1 MTYISKEISV
11 GNIKIG
17 GRHRVRLQSMTN
29 TNTLNTRATVEQSIR
44 MIEAGADLVRITAR
58 NVKEAGK
65 LSEIKENIRNAGYN
79 TPLIADIHFNPKVA
93 EIAAHHVEKIRI
105 NPGNYAGGTK
115 KGKLHFTEEEYQ
127 QDLEKIRER
136 IEPLI
141 SICKK
146 YGTAIRV
153 GSNHG
158 SLSPRIMDRFG
169 DTPEGM
175 ATSVMEFCR
184 ICDELDFHNI
194 VVSMKSSNTRVMVYA
209 TRLLVKK
216 MEEEGFFYPVHL
228 GVTEAGSGI
237 EGRVKSAVGIGTL
250 LAEGIGDT
258 IRVSLTESPENELP
272 VAGKILE
279 AVQSEKKN
287 ARNGALYP
295 AIGLPF
301 SYQRRKTFTL
311 DKIGSK
317 YSTVVIGSDS
327 GNEFPEATAPD
338 FIFSDENK
346 GNAVLYPFKSRRDS
360 HSAYPLLEPHQVT
373 DSRINSE
380 LNFVK
385 IRNVRELKAAHSE
398 LADKRFTY
406 ILMARP
412 ARQHEM
418 IHFLEK
424 EKIKNPVILYHF
436 NETEDWEAFAIEASA
451 LLGPFFINGR
461 ADGIWIDNPAHAT
474 KDVVEL
480 MYTILQ
486 GSRSRISKTE
496 FIACPSCG
504 RTEFDIEHTLEKV
517 KEKTGHLKGL
527 KIAVMGCI
535 VNGPGE
541 MADADYGYVGSASGK
556 VTLYKGK
563 TVKKKNIPEEEA
575 VDELVD
581 LIKGEGDWVPVNNPE
596 K

>member
-1 MTYISKEISV
+1 MTYISREISV

-17 GRHRVRLQSMTN
+17 GLHRVRLQSMTN

-44 MIEAGADLVRITAR
+44 MIEAGAGMVRITAR

-65 LSEIKENIRNAGYN
+65 LSEIKENLRNAGYN

-93 EIAAHHVEKIRI
+93 EIAAQHVEKIRI
-105 NPGNYAGGTK
+105 NPGNYAGSNTK
-115 KGKLHFTEEEYQ
+115 RKLHFTEEEYQ

-194 VVSMKSSNTRVMVYA
+194 VVSMKSSNTRVMVHA
-209 TRLLVKK
+209 TRLLVRK
-216 MEEEGFFYPVHL
+216 MEEERFYYPVHL
-228 GVTEAGSGI
+228 GVTEAGSGL

-250 LAEGIGDT
+250 LAEGVGDT

-272 VAGKILE
+272 VARKIVE
-279 AVQSEKKN
+279 AIQSEKEKSH
-287 ARNGALYP
+287 NGELYP
-295 AIGLPF
+295 VIGEPF
-301 SYQRRKTFTL
+301 SYQRRKTFTI

-317 YSTVVIGSDS
+317 HSAVVISS
-327 GNEFPEATAPD
+327 GTGTAFHTAIAAD
-338 FIFSDENK
+338 FIFSDDNK
-346 GNAVLYPFKSRRDS
+346 GNTVLYPFESRRNP
-360 HSAYPLLEPHQVT
+360 HSAYPLLEPHQVKEA
-373 DSRINSE
+373 RIHSE

-385 IRNVRELKAAHSE
+385 IRNINELEAAHSA
-398 LADKRFTY
+398 LPDKPFTFV
-406 ILMARP
+406 LMADP
-412 ARQHEM
+412 ASQNEM

-424 EKIKNPVILYHF
+424 QKIENPVILYHF
-436 NETEDWEAFAIEASA
+436 NETDDWEAFVIEASA

-461 ADGIWIDNPAHAT
+461 ADGIWIDNPAHAI

-504 RTEFDIEHTLEKV
+504 RTEFDIEHTLGKV

-541 MADADYGYVGSASGK
+541 MADADYGYVGSAPGK

-563 TVKKKNIPEEEA
+563 TVKKKNIPEQEA
-575 VDELVD
+575 IDELVN
-581 LIKGEGDWVPVNNPE
+581 LIKSEGDWVPRIS
-596 K
+596 